1 MVNPFAPPADDGSGH
16 RPEGSDGGHAA
27 SSSNVQTADPVDY
40 VVCEV
45 CRLPH
50 RRDAVICEDCGH
62 LLGRAPDWS
71 SIRGK
76 RASHARQFALALVVV
91 VGMLWLNVLAF
102 GAAGFLI
109 WMAPVFWLFM
119 SGYRYRALSKSLKR
133 SSVRAPA
140 LDPGTR

>member
-1 MVNPFAPPADDGSGH
+1 
-16 RPEGSDGGHAA
+16 
-27 SSSNVQTADPVDY
+27 
-40 VVCEV
+40 
-45 CRLPH
+45 
-50 RRDAVICEDCGH
+50 VICEDCGH